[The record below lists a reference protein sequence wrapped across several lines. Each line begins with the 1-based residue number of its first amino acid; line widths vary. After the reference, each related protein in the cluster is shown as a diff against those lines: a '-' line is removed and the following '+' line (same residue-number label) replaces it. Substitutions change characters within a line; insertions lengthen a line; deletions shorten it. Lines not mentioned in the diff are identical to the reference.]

1 MSKEK
6 NITSF
11 VKGLY
16 NTIQKVGINKVI
28 NKLNELNMPGFSHYE
43 MEIKNYIIVTTLKH
57 YGYLLYEI
65 RKPNIRGQKVEA
77 RTMCFIQLKKHL
89 NLSHSH
95 IAMLFN
101 RTNHSIV
108 SNAINQ
114 FNKMNVNHKHD
125 KLFLENYSK
134 INDDIQKFKET
145 LLTKNKSEIENN
157 T

>member
-1 MSKEK
+1 MSGEK

-28 NKLNELNMPGFSHYE
+28 NKLNELNMPGFSEYE
-43 MEIKNYIIVTTLKH
+43 NEIKNYIIINTLKH
-57 YGYLLYEI
+57 YGYLLSDV

-89 NLSHSH
+89 NLSHSQ
-95 IAMLFN
+95 IAMIFN

-108 SNAINQ
+108 SNSLNQ
-114 FNKMNVNHKHD
+114 FNKMNINHKHD

-134 INDDIQKFKET
+134 INNDIKIYIKT
-145 LLTKNKSEIENN
+145 LLNEQTENKQ
-157 T
+157 